1 MLELCFAA
9 TMHLGIGDGW
19 NGSHPC
25 ARYVADDFTI
35 GAYLNSENSVSAYVS
50 HTFEY
55 DKWFAEVGAVT
66 GYSSAPV
73 IPMLRVGYEIS
84 ENVNLFAS
92 PAYAIDRG
100 LGVAVGMELSIGE
113 TP

>member
-9 TMHLGIGDGW
+9 TLHLFIGDGW
-19 NGSHPC
+19 NGAHPC

-35 GAYLNSENSVSAYVS
+35 GAYLNSENSTSVYVS

-55 DKWFAEVGAVT
+55 EKWFAEIGAVT

-73 IPMLRVGYEIS
+73 IPMLRVGYELS
-84 ENVNLFAS
+84 NNVNLFAS

-100 LGVAVGMELSIGE
+100 LGVAVGMEYHFGL
-113 TP
+113 